1 MPARV
6 PPVRH
11 TVTATDDIMAAPRT
25 RRFHPV
31 LLLVIIVILAA
42 IGHVVLGVFM
52 PLLWIAFLGAA
63 GLLATRHLR
72 RPRPRQDR

>member
-1 MPARV
+1 MPA
-6 PPVRH
+6 
-11 TVTATDDIMAAPRT
+11 PRA

-52 PLLWIAFLGAA
+52 PLLWIAFLGQPSCDTHPQQMHQWPNIPYFCSDN
-63 GLLATRHLR
+63 GT
-72 RPRPRQDR
+72 